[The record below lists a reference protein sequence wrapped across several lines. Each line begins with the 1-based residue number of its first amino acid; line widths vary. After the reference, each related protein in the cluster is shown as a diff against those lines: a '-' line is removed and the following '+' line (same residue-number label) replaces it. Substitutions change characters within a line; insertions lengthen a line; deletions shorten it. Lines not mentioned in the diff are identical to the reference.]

1 MTHIEKNQNIQD
13 DNRKIEIENYTVQ
26 SFNNIAYCAPLRTTI
41 AQL

>member
-1 MTHIEKNQNIQD
+1 MTRTKNENIQD

-26 SFNNIAYCAPLRTTI
+26 SFNNTAYCAALRTTI